1 MDLDEAMRTT
11 FAARQYTGDPLPDA
25 LLYRILDAARFAPS
39 GGNRQGTRVILIRDR
54 DTRAEIARLAE
65 PAAKRYLA
73 QLEAGEAPWNT
84 VEPSALTPEQIA
96 ATPVPGW
103 LLAPYTEAEVLLVF
117 VVDLHTLAA
126 MDLELDRIGLIGGAS
141 VYPLVWNVLLG
152 ARAAGFGGTI
162 TTLPAAQE
170 PALQQLLHIPQHYAV
185 CALVPLGKPV
195 RQLTRLKR
203 LPVERLAMRETFDGP
218 AFTG

>member
-73 QLEAGEAPWNT
+73 QPPRCPGGCSPPTPKRRSCWCSSSISTPWRQWTRNSIG
-84 VEPSALTPEQIA
+84 SA
-96 ATPVPGW
+96 
-103 LLAPYTEAEVLLVF
+103 
-117 VVDLHTLAA
+117 
-126 MDLELDRIGLIGGAS
+126 
-141 VYPLVWNVLLG
+141 
-152 ARAAGFGGTI
+152 
-162 TTLPAAQE
+162 
-170 PALQQLLHIPQHYAV
+170 
-185 CALVPLGKPV
+185 
-195 RQLTRLKR
+195 
-203 LPVERLAMRETFDGP
+203 
-218 AFTG
+218 